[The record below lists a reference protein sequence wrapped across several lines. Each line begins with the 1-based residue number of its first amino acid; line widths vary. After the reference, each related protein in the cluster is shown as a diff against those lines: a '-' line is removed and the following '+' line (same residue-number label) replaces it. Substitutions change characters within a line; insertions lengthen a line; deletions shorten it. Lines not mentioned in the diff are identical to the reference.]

1 MALGILGQKAGMT
14 QWFDKD
20 GNAIAATVIY
30 AEPSVVVRIKKADAD
45 GYNAVQLGYGKV
57 KEKNLNKPMKGHFE
71 RNGVAPKKVLREF
84 RVENPDE
91 FKIGQELNVSIFKEG
106 EKINISGL
114 SKGKGFQGVM
124 KRWDFRG
131 GDASHGS
138 SGWHRRPGS
147 IGSIRA
153 TGRTFKG
160 WKMAG
165 RMGHER
171 ITIKNLEVLKVYVDK
186 NLLVVRG
193 AVPGTKRSLL
203 ELKKRS

>member
-1 MALGILGQKAGMT
+1 MALGILGRKAGMT

-20 GNAIAATVIY
+20 GHAIAATVIY
-30 AEPSVVVRIKKADAD
+30 AEPSVVVQIKKAETD

-57 KEKNLNKPMKGHFE
+57 KEKHLNKPMKGHLE

-91 FKIGQELNVSIFKEG
+91 FKMGQEVGVSLFQEG
-106 EKINISGL
+106 EKIDISGI

-124 KRWDFRG
+124 KRWGFRG

-165 RMGHER
+165 RMGGER
-171 ITIKNLEVLKVYVDK
+171 ITVKNLEVLKVYADK
-186 NLLVVRG
+186 HLLVIRG

-203 ELKKRS
+203 EIKKAS

>member
-1 MALGILGQKAGMT
+1 MTLGILGRKAGMT
-14 QWFDKD
+14 QWFDKE
-20 GNAIAATVIY
+20 GNAMAATVIH
-30 AEPSVVVRIKKADAD
+30 AEPSVVVQIKKIDTD
-45 GYNAVQLGYGKV
+45 GYNALQLGYARVKGKH
-57 KEKNLNKPMKGHFE
+57 LNKPMKGHFE
-71 RNGVAPKKVLREF
+71 KNGVTPKRVLREF
-84 RVENPDE
+84 RVEKPEE
-91 FKIGQELNVSIFKEG
+91 FKVGQELGVSIFQEG
-106 EKINISGL
+106 EKIDISGI

-147 IGSIRA
+147 VGSIRA

-165 RMGHER
+165 RMGGER
-171 ITIKNLEVLKVYVDK
+171 ITVKNLEVLKVYADK

-203 ELKKRS
+203 ELKKTS